1 MVAQKE
7 VCDVVKWTR
16 LLGRF
21 SSLAIFFFTTAVTT
35 IFRVFQISILC
46 NALLIIQNAYNY
58 ANNGLESGRLTA
70 TEVSDSDR

>member
-16 LLGRF
+16 LLGRLT
-21 SSLAIFFFTTAVTT
+21 SLAIFFTTAVTT

-46 NALLIIQNAYNY
+46 NALLIIRNAYNY